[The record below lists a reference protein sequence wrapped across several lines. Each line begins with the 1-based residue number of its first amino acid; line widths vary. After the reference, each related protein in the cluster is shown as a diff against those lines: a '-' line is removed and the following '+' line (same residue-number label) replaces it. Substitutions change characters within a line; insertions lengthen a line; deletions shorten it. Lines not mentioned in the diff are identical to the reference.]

1 MAPTVLVLGGVGFIG
16 RNLVIYLVENKLA
29 DYIRVADKAMPET
42 SYFNERAK
50 AAFADPCVDCRQ
62 ANLANASVTEKIF
75 TDGDKTWDIVF
86 NLAAETKYGQTEE
99 VYTEKVFGLSV
110 TVAKEAVK
118 RNVPVFVEFSTA
130 QIYESDK
137 KASSEDTKHVKPW
150 TQIAKCKLKAEQEL
164 TKILGSK
171 LIIMRPAIVYGPS
184 DILGITPRLIVG
196 AVYKQLKEEM
206 KLLWTKDLR
215 INTVHVNDVVRAS
228 WWAAATKSQ
237 GGGRAEGDLN
247 GPCVYNLA
255 DKTDTDQGKMNEFIR
270 QIFGI
275 DTGFQGTV
283 LSSFAKMNLESVT
296 EEVNDKHLQ
305 PWADACKEGSIQNTP
320 LTPYLDKELLKDNA
334 LSVNGSKIETTLG
347 FQYTVPLMTKESL
360 MEVIDDFVSVGIW
373 PKGTVG

>member
-164 TKILGSK
+164 TKMYSFFPSLLTTPLRSASGASSSSCAQPLYTALQTFSALVCSCLFPAPDNFSSPSSYRRCRLQAAK
-171 LIIMRPAIVYGPS
+171 GGDEAPMDQRPAHKYRS
-184 DILGITPRLIVG
+184 CKR
-196 AVYKQLKEEM
+196 
-206 KLLWTKDLR
+206 
-215 INTVHVNDVVRAS
+215 
-228 WWAAATKSQ
+228 
-237 GGGRAEGDLN
+237 
-247 GPCVYNLA
+247 CC
-255 DKTDTDQGKMNEFIR
+255 
-270 QIFGI
+270 
-275 DTGFQGTV
+275 
-283 LSSFAKMNLESVT
+283 SS
-296 EEVNDKHLQ
+296 
-305 PWADACKEGSIQNTP
+305 
-320 LTPYLDKELLKDNA
+320 
-334 LSVNGSKIETTLG
+334 
-347 FQYTVPLMTKESL
+347 
-360 MEVIDDFVSVGIW
+360 
-373 PKGTVG
+373 